1 MIGLEVDFK
10 DLDPPR
16 PSTSKIT
23 TKPTDFQFSPTFAD
37 DVKKKG
43 QGVHNGGLDQQWDF
57 SPLHNHEPIRKGVSS
72 PETQT
77 WRVLTPCRFG
87 KAETL
92 VQGEKMLERLRA
104 NTQDSPWSQ
113 QRMSL
118 TVKGNKKQNKYFD
131 SVIIFFFRTR
141 SICCFKS
148 LILIVNVVLCTLG
161 MDPKNSHGNR
171 LLISWIALW
180 NSIFGH

>member
-1 MIGLEVDFK
+1 MAAWINNEISPPFIIMNQSEKASPLKNRLCPCQHLVDF
-10 DLDPPR
+10 
-16 PSTSKIT
+16 
-23 TKPTDFQFSPTFAD
+23 
-37 DVKKKG
+37 
-43 QGVHNGGLDQQWDF
+43 
-57 SPLHNHEPIRKGVSS
+57 
-72 PETQT
+72 ETQT
-77 WRVLTPCRFG
+77 WPVLTPCGFG

-161 MDPKNSHGNR
+161 MDPKKQSRKPSANQLNCTVE
-171 LLISWIALW
+171 LNIWALVIQLIALL
-180 NSIFGH
+180 N